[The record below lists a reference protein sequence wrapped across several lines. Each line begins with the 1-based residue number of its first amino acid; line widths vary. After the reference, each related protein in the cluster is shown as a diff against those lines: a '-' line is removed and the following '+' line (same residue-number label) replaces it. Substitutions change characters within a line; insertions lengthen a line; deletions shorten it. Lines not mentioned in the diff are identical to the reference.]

1 MGGLIRSIS
10 RIHMEWRVLI
20 TDGLSPSGLELL
32 ESQAEVVHSEGLDGL
47 GEVDAMIVRG
57 RTKATAAV
65 LNAGSPRL
73 RVVGRA
79 GVGVDNIDLDTAR
92 ELGIIVVNAPEATSH
107 AVAEL
112 TLGLMLSLARQI
124 PRADA
129 SLRSQNWL
137 KKELVGVQLQGK
149 VLGIIGVGRVGSE
162 VAKRAS
168 ALGMRILGF
177 DIAVTPE
184 SLREQGIEP
193 VGLDELLAQGD
204 FISLHVP
211 LTEGT
216 RNMIGAQELRQ
227 VKPEAYLVTTAR
239 GGVVDEGAVLEALH
253 EGRLAGAAL
262 DVFDQEPPGSNPL
275 IQHPC
280 VIVTPHIGAQTRE
293 AQEKAGLDIA
303 QEVIAALN
311 DEPLRWRVA

>member
-1 MGGLIRSIS
+1 
-10 RIHMEWRVLI
+10 
-20 TDGLSPSGLELL
+20 
-32 ESQAEVVHSEGLDGL
+32 
-47 GEVDAMIVRG
+47 
-57 RTKATAAV
+57 
-65 LNAGSPRL
+65 
-73 RVVGRA
+73 
-79 GVGVDNIDLDTAR
+79 
-92 ELGIIVVNAPEATSH
+92 
-107 AVAEL
+107 
-112 TLGLMLSLARQI
+112 MLSLARQI

-216 RNMIGAQELRQ
+216 RNMIGARELRQ